1 MSELSPAAKTE
12 EELHR
17 CAEEDETSNLVFS
30 CLLKEENS
38 KMLLGIE
45 FILGRLIFAYLR
57 IQ

>member
-45 FILGRLIFAYLR
+45 FILGRLTPT
-57 IQ
+57 